1 MVFSHGKMS
10 EFVCYIF
17 VTVREAAF
25 GEQYGL
31 NPVGYLLRSMTG
43 KTESGVGVRSKKSI
57 GVTYTW

>member
-1 MVFSHGKMS
+1 MVFSYGKMAGL
-10 EFVCYIF
+10 VCYIF

-31 NPVGYLLRSMTG
+31 NPVWYVLRSVTG
-43 KTESGVGVRSKKSI
+43 KTESSVGVRSKKSI